1 MIAIAETSGQDH
13 LPGETMRKW
22 LVLTFVAA
30 WLAMAYQKSAWA
42 AEGEAGSTATL
53 VGVEHTAKPLF
64 ALPSLDGPPRELAQS
79 RGRILLV
86 HFFATWCEPCRPE
99 MARLQELRV
108 GLEGQPFEILAISVA
123 EADSAVRRFF
133 FPAPPAFSILLD
145 RDRAVSKAWNINRL
159 PTTIVL
165 DHRLQARLIAEGDVD
180 WRRTDVR
187 DALDVLL
194 KEVTARSDARG
205 R

>member
-1 MIAIAETSGQDH
+1 MIAIAKTSSQDQLPSETV
-13 LPGETMRKW
+13 RKW
-22 LVLTFVAA
+22 LVLAFVAG
-30 WLAMAYQKSAWA
+30 WLAMACQEGAWA
-42 AEGEAGSTATL
+42 EEGEAGSTTL
-53 VGVEHTAKPLF
+53 IEVEHTTKPLF
-64 ALPSLDGPPRELAQS
+64 SLPSLDGPLRDLAQF

-99 MARLQELRV
+99 MAQLQELRT

-133 FPAPPAFSILLD
+133 FPAPPTFSILLD
-145 RDRAVSKAWNINRL
+145 RDRAVSKAWNIYRL
-159 PTTIVL
+159 PTTVVL
-165 DHRLQARLIAEGDVD
+165 DYRLQARFIAEGDMD

-187 DALDVLL
+187 GALDVLL
-194 KEVTARSDARG
+194 KEVTAMG

>member
-1 MIAIAETSGQDH
+1 MIAIPETSSQDH
-13 LPGETMRKW
+13 LREAVRNW
-22 LVLTFVAA
+22 LVLAFVCA
-30 WLAMAYQKSAWA
+30 WLVMAYQKGAWA
-42 AEGEAGSTATL
+42 AEGDAGSTSTL
-53 VGVEHTAKPLF
+53 VGVEHITKPLF

-86 HFFATWCEPCRPE
+86 HFFATWCEPCRLE
-99 MARLQELRV
+99 MARLQELRT

-133 FPAPPAFSILLD
+133 FPAPPAFTILLD
-145 RDRAVSKAWNINRL
+145 RDRAVSRAWNINTL

-165 DHRLQARLIAEGDVD
+165 DHRLQARLMAEGDVD

-187 DALDVLL
+187 DALEVLL
-194 KEVTARSDARG
+194 REVTTRSDAHG